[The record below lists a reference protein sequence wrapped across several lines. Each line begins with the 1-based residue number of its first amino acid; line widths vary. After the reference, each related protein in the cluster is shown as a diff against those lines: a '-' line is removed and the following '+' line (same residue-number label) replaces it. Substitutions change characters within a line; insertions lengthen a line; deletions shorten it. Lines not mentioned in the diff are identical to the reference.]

1 MVRHLQRLEHF
12 EVFLTVYHC
21 YDARVAVEV
30 FVVAGG
36 VVREFVAWAGERGKG
51 HR

>member
-1 MVRHLQRLEHF
+1 MVGHLHRTEHF

-30 FVVAGG
+30 VVVGG
-36 VVREFVAWAGERGKG
+36 VVREFVTWAGERGKG